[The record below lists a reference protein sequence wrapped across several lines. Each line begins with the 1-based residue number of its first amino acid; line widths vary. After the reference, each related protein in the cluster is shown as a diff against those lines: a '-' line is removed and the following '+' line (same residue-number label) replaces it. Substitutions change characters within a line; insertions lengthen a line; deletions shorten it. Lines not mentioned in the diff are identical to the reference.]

1 MQINTNAPAVASS
14 EIWVAAPPELVWD
27 VVADFARWPEW
38 NSDVKEMSVDAGPT
52 AAGTTF
58 TWKAGPGT
66 ITSTV
71 QKVDRPTA
79 IGWTGKTL
87 GIEAIHVWRF
97 EPREHGTVVHT
108 VESWEGLLAR
118 ALRGRMQ
125 RTLQRSLDDGLVRLK
140 AEAERRATERRAA

>member
-1 MQINTNAPAVASS
+1 MQINHNAPAVASS

-27 VVADFARWPEW
+27 IIADFERWPEW
-38 NSDVKEMSVDAGPT
+38 NPDVKSISVDGRRA

-79 IGWTGKTL
+79 IGWTGTTF
-87 GIEAIHVWRF
+87 GIRAIHSWRF
-97 EPREHGTVVHT
+97 EPREIGTVVHT
-108 VESWEGLLAR
+108 VESWEGLLPR
-118 ALRGRMQ
+118 LLRGRMQ
-125 RTLQRSLDDGLVRLK
+125 KALQRSLDQGLARLK
-140 AEAERRATERRAA
+140 VEAEGRAQSRAA